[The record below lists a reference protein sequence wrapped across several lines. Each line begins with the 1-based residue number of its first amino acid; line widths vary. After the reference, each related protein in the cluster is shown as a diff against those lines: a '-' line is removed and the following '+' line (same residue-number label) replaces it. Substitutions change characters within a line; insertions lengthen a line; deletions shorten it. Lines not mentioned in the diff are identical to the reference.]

1 MVRTLATAFRVTTLG
16 LAEFADDRIES
27 VVLPPATARSRLLR
41 LAMLKLRRFEALLW
55 SPELLKLAES
65 LRARD
70 YDLVVTHDVDLLPM
84 AAAVAKAG
92 KVMFDAREFY
102 PRHFDDSR
110 TWRFFYQPL
119 NQYLCATYLPRCDR
133 MITVSEGFARAYE
146 ESFGIRALVV
156 ESLPPFFDLQPQPT
170 DPAHIRIVHHGN
182 ATRPRRIEGMIR
194 VMDHLP
200 NRFSLDLYLRPTDPA
215 YHAWLCSE
223 AASRPGVHIRPVV
236 PYADLIPTTNRYDIG
251 IFLCPPTTFNLRHT
265 VPNKLFEFVQ
275 ARLAV
280 AIGPLPDQS
289 AVLRRLGCGLIA
301 SDFEPATMARLIEA
315 ADAAALDVLKARAH
329 EAARTQN
336 ADVERGRLL
345 ELVLELV
352 AG

>member
-1 MVRTLATAFRVTTLG
+1 MVRTLAATFRVTTLG
-16 LAEFADDRIES
+16 LAEFADSGVES
-27 VVLPPATARSRLLR
+27 VVLPPAIVRSRLQR
-41 LAMLKLRRFEALLW
+41 LVMLKLGRFEALLW
-55 SPELLKLAES
+55 SPELRQLAQS

-70 YDLVVTHDVDLLPM
+70 YNLVVTHDVDLLPM
-84 AAAVAKAG
+84 AVAVGGAG
-92 KVMFDAREFY
+92 KVLFDAREFY

-119 NQYLCATYLPRCDR
+119 NQYLCSTYLPRCDR

-146 ESFGIRALVV
+146 ESFGIRPLVV

-170 DPAHIRIVHHGN
+170 APDRVRIVHHGN

-200 NRFSLDLYLRPTDPA
+200 DRFSLDLFLRPTDPA
-215 YHAWLCSE
+215 YHSWLCGE
-223 AASRPGVHIRPVV
+223 AARRPGVRVRPPV

-251 IFLCPPTTFNLRHT
+251 LFLCPPTTFNLRHT
-265 VPNKLFEFVQ
+265 VPNKLFEFIQ

-301 SDFEPATMARLIEA
+301 SDFEPATMARLIEST
-315 ADAAALDVLKARAH
+315 DAASLDVLKARAH

-336 ADVERGRLL
+336 ADVQNDHLL
-345 ELVLELV
+345 ELVREMV
-352 AG
+352 AE